1 MNRYDELIE
10 LLDHARENADDDE
23 IMILEHE
30 MDMATGVRMTK
41 IYNDM
46 LQFNDEINLPRQG
59 AAGIIRPYISERKHH
74 D

>member
-46 LQFNDEINLPRQG
+46 LQFNDEYAAWERLPNKF
-59 AAGIIRPYISERKHH
+59 I
-74 D
+74 

>member
-1 MNRYDELIE
+1 MNRYDELME

-41 IYNDM
+41 IYDDM
-46 LQFNDEINLPRQG
+46 LRFNDEYAAWERLPNK
-59 AAGIIRPYISERKHH
+59 YV
-74 D
+74 